1 MPFKS
6 SAQRR
11 LMWAAKK
18 DPALR
23 KRMHVN
29 LDAVEKMTEHDTGG
43 RLPEK
48 VRKTVKKRNREKKY

>member
-1 MPFKS
+1 
-6 SAQRR
+6 
-11 LMWAAKK
+11 MWAAKK